1 MEENNCK
8 LNNWKRINLQSIQTA
23 HAAQYQKKKQPNLRM
38 STPKKH
44 FSKED
49 ILMTNTWKDA
59 QHSSLLYVLVS
70 QSYPTL
76 CNAKGC
82 SPLRLLCP
90 WDFPGKNTGV
100 DSHSLLQEIF
110 LPPLISYVANRL
122 FTIWATREAQGSS
135 LLGKCK
141 SKLQWVIT
149 SHQSEW
155 PS

>member
-49 ILMTNTWKDA
+49 ILMANTWKDA

-100 DSHSLLQEIF
+100 DSHFLLQGIFPTQGLNSRLLHLVYWQADSLL
-110 LPPLISYVANRL
+110 LSHL
-122 FTIWATREAQGSS
+122 GSLTSSMS
-135 LLGKCK
+135 LSNFPG
-141 SKLQWVIT
+141 
-149 SHQSEW
+149 
-155 PS
+155 